1 MVFLLSSI
9 VKCYF
14 VVGGVVVIVVA
25 VAVIVLSKFHL
36 RCVPIC
42 LGF

>member
-14 VVGGVVVIVVA
+14 VVGGVVVIVVV
-25 VAVIVLSKFHL
+25 VAVIVLSKFCL
-36 RCVPIC
+36 RYVPIC
-42 LGF
+42 LCF